1 MDNFLENLVPNIVIE
16 MSFILQLLT
25 VEVNSDVEKGIFLS
39 TSCCLTIFL
48 KGKDNLKPYFLSSE
62 ATTKGI
68 LSGHHNSMY
77 YATVA
82 LQKLFG

>member
-1 MDNFLENLVPNIVIE
+1 MPNIVIE

-25 VEVNSDVEKGIFLS
+25 VEVNSDVEKGIFVNIVLS
-39 TSCCLTIFL
+39 IFL
-48 KGKDNLKPYFLSSE
+48 KGKDNLKAYFLSSE

-68 LSGHHNSMY
+68 LSGHHNCMY